1 MRYLVTGG
9 TGFIG
14 GEVVRQLR
22 AAGDAVV
29 ALVREPGRAHALR
42 DIGAEL
48 ATGDVTQPETV
59 RAAMAGVDG
68 VFHIAGWYKVGVR
81 DSSEAWAINVDGTR
95 NVLAAMRDLGIG
107 RGVYTSTLAV
117 FSDTHG
123 QIVDERYRHNGPWLS
138 VYDHTKWAAHY
149 EVAEPMIQAGL
160 PLIVVQPGAVYGV
173 GDQSALGD
181 ALRAYLRR
189 RLPAVPGGT
198 AYCWGHV
205 EDTARAHILAMQCG
219 TPGESYIIAGPA
231 YTLMQALR
239 IAQDITGI
247 PPPRIVAP
255 PALMRTQANLL
266 GALERLPFWPGLGSQ
281 WTAEYM
287 RIAAGVTYLG
297 SNAKAR
303 RDLGYE
309 PRSLEA
315 GFREVL
321 LEELRRLQS
330 R

>member
-22 AAGDAVV
+22 AAGDEVV
-29 ALVREPGRAHALR
+29 ALVREPARASKLADLGAQLALG
-42 DIGAEL
+42 DITE
-48 ATGDVTQPETV
+48 PESV

-68 VFHIAGWYKVGVR
+68 VFHIAGWYRVGVK
-81 DSSEAWAINVDGTR
+81 DSSDAWAINVDGTR
-95 NVLAAMRDLGIG
+95 NVLAAMKNLGIS

-181 ALRAYLRR
+181 ALRGYLQR
-189 RLPAVPGGT
+189 RLPAIPGGRRT
-198 AYCWGHV
+198 AGATSRTRRARTSWPCSAARQ
-205 EDTARAHILAMQCG
+205 ARA
-219 TPGESYIIAGPA
+219 TSS
-231 YTLMQALR
+231 
-239 IAQDITGI
+239 
-247 PPPRIVAP
+247 
-255 PALMRTQANLL
+255 
-266 GALERLPFWPGLGSQ
+266 PGLRTRWRKRCAS
-281 WTAEYM
+281 
-287 RIAAGVTYLG
+287 
-297 SNAKAR
+297 R
-303 RDLGYE
+303 RTS
-309 PRSLEA
+309 RA
-315 GFREVL
+315 FR
-321 LEELRRLQS
+321 RRAS
-330 R
+330 SHHRR